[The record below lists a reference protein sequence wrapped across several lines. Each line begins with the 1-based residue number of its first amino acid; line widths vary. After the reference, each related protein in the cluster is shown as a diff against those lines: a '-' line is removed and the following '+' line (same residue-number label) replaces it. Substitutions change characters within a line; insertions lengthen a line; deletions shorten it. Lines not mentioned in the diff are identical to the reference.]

1 MCVGGD
7 METGLKH
14 GREEGDFDDPD
25 ILLPV
30 SEKAAHLLMPGKSHS
45 SLVPSA
51 QESELERYLCACA
64 CVRVCGCDVCAFMCD
79 TRETESTCELHCGT
93 VH

>member
-1 MCVGGD
+1 

-30 SEKAAHLLMPGKSHS
+30 SEKAAHLLMPGESHS

-51 QESELERYLCACA
+51 QESKLERYCA
-64 CVRVCGCDVCAFMCD
+64 RGCDVRAFMCD

>member
-1 MCVGGD
+1 MGGD
-7 METGLKH
+7 METGLKR

-30 SEKAAHLLMPGKSHS
+30 SEKAAHLLMPGESHS

-51 QESELERYLCACA
+51 RESELEPYLCACV
-64 CVRVCGCDVCAFMCD
+64 CVRDVRAFVCD